1 MKFVFAK
8 LFITIFLPGIDGGPT
23 LLHWI
28 NLPKIF
34 EIYERKENFEG
45 RSACSTRREPMKYF
59 LLVNGC
65 QITKIKKRQCFTGLE
80 GKSTIGF
87 FIFYF

>member
-34 EIYERKENFEG
+34 EIYERKENLKDG
-45 RSACSTRREPMKYF
+45 
-59 LLVNGC
+59 VHV
-65 QITKIKKRQCFTGLE
+65 QLE
-80 GKSTIGF
+80 ESP
-87 FIFYF
+87 